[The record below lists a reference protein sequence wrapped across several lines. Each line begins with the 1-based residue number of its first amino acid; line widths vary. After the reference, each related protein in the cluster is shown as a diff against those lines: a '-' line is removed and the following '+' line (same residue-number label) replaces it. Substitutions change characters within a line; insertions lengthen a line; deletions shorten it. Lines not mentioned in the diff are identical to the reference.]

1 MDPLLKRV
9 GEIGLVPVIR
19 LESAARAVGLG
30 RALVKGGIPV
40 AEVTFRTA
48 AAEDSIRALAAE
60 LPELLVGAGT
70 VLSPDQAAQA
80 IRAGA
85 KFIVSPCFVDGV
97 VAYCQER
104 GVPVLPGVASP
115 DGVAKGL
122 AQGLEVLKFF
132 PAGAAGG
139 TAMLD
144 ALAAPFG
151 SVKFVPTGGIDAGNL
166 AGYVGRGCVLA
177 VGGSW
182 MVRPDL
188 VEAGNWPAVEQLC
201 REAVAALHG
210 FSFGHLGINAAGEAG
225 CRSLA
230 GAFETLFNLAPRE
243 TGGSIFA
250 GDRIEVLKAPGAGGK
265 GHIAIRCNQVE
276 RAVAYLAGAGIGT
289 RADSAR
295 FDKGMLRS
303 VYLDLDLGGFAV
315 HLVRG

>member
-19 LESAARAVGLG
+19 LESAAKAVGLG
-30 RALVKGGIPV
+30 RALVRGGIPV

-48 AAEDSIRALAAE
+48 AAEDAIRALAAE

-70 VLSPDQAAQA
+70 VLSADQAAQA

-85 KFIVSPCFVDGV
+85 KFVVSPCFVDEV
-97 VAYCQER
+97 VACCQER
-104 GVPVLPGVASP
+104 GVPVLPGVVNA

-122 AQGLEVLKFF
+122 ARGLEVLKFF

-151 SVKFVPTGGIDAGNL
+151 SVQFVPTGGIDAGNL
-166 AGYVGRGCVLA
+166 AAYARRACVLA

-182 MVRPDL
+182 MVRTEL
-188 VEAGNWPAVEQLC
+188 VEAEDWPAVERLC

-210 FSFGHLGINAAGEAG
+210 FSFAHLGINAIDEAG

-230 GAFETLFNLAPRE
+230 GTFQALFNLAPRE
-243 TGGSIFA
+243 GGNSIFA
-250 GDRIEVLKAPGAGGK
+250 GECIEVLKAPGAGEK

-276 RAVAYLAGAGIGT
+276 RAVACLAGAGIGT
-289 RADSAR
+289 RAGSAR
-295 FDKGMLRS
+295 SDQGRLRS

>member
-19 LESAARAVGLG
+19 LDSAAKAVGLG
-30 RALVKGGIPV
+30 RALVRGGIPV

-48 AAEDSIRALAAE
+48 AAEDSIRAMAEE
-60 LPELLVGAGT
+60 LPDLLVGAGT
-70 VLSPDQAAQA
+70 VLSADQAALA
-80 IRAGA
+80 IGAGA

-97 VAYCQER
+97 VAYCKER
-104 GVPVLPGVASP
+104 GVPVLPGVVNP

-122 AQGLEVLKFF
+122 ARGLEALKFF

-166 AGYVGRGCVLA
+166 AGYARRASVLA

-182 MVRPDL
+182 MVRPEL
-188 VEAGNWPAVEQLC
+188 VEAENWPAVEQLC

-210 FSFGHLGINAAGEAG
+210 FSFGHLGINAADEAG

-230 GAFETLFNLAPRE
+230 GAFETLFHFAPKE
-243 TGGSIFA
+243 GGSIFA
-250 GDRIEVLKAPGAGGK
+250 GDRIEVLKTPGAGEK
-265 GHIAIRCNQVE
+265 GHVAIRCNQVE
-276 RAVAYLAGAGIGT
+276 RAVAYLAGCGIGT
-289 RADSAR
+289 RAGSAR
-295 FDKGMLRS
+295 AEGGLLRS
-303 VYLDLDLGGFAV
+303 VFLDLELGGFAI
-315 HLVRG
+315 HLLKV

>member
-30 RALVKGGIPV
+30 RALIRGGLPV
-40 AEVTFRTA
+40 AEITFRTA
-48 AAEDSIRALAAE
+48 AAEDSIRALTAE

-70 VLSPDQAAQA
+70 VLSAEQAARA
-80 IRAGA
+80 IGAGA
-85 KFIVSPCFVDGV
+85 RFIVSPCFVDGV
-97 VAYCQER
+97 VDYCQER
-104 GVPVLPGVASP
+104 GVPVLPGVVNP
-115 DGVAKGL
+115 DGVARGL
-122 AQGLEVLKFF
+122 ARGLEVLKFF

-166 AGYVGRGCVLA
+166 AGYVKRTCVLA

-182 MVRPDL
+182 MVRPEL
-188 VEAGNWPAVEQLC
+188 VEAEDWAAVEQLC

-210 FSFGHLGINAAGEAG
+210 FSFGHLGINSADEEG
-225 CRSLA
+225 CRTLA
-230 GAFETLFNLAPRE
+230 GAFGTLFNLAPRE
-243 TGGSIFA
+243 GGNSVFA
-250 GDRIEVLKAPGAGGK
+250 GECIEVLKAPGPGEK

-276 RAVAYLAGAGIGT
+276 RAVAYLAGAGIAT
-289 RADSAR
+289 RAGSGKADR
-295 FDKGMLRS
+295 GVLKS
-303 VYLDLDLGGFAV
+303 VYLDLELGGFAV
-315 HLVRG
+315 HLIRA